1 MAESVAELLGRL
13 RFVGGPVE
21 TLYLNQTRVRES
33 FIGQLGAIESFTRNA
48 TKELKGET
56 PVVKIGG
63 GLASGADVTWTLG
76 DPITQVLVL
85 RAALESEEALCG
97 LDDAAPGRYI
107 RFTGAGCV
115 SRPGMF
121 DDMHQERLREHLDP
135 DLYKALEAE
144 RATEENILRM
154 TEGQDRP
161 QWLLTVS
168 EGPSVCASII
178 DARALTSAL
187 RHWMSPD
194 SRWDIFALFNR
205 RHETGVPL
213 WVTLH
218 VGVDFVK

>member
-13 RFVGGPVE
+13 RFVSGTVE
-21 TLYLNQTRVRES
+21 TLYLNETRVREG
-33 FIGQLGAIESFTRNA
+33 FIGQLGAIESFTRKA

-63 GLASGADVTWTLG
+63 GLSSGADVTWTLS

-85 RAALESEEALCG
+85 RAALESQEALCG
-97 LDDAAPGRYI
+97 LDDAAPGHYI
-107 RFTGAGCV
+107 RFAGAGSI

-121 DDMHQERLREHLDP
+121 DDMHQERLREHPDP

-178 DARALTSAL
+178 DSRALKSAL
-187 RHWMSPD
+187 RHWMSDD
-194 SRWDIFALFNR
+194 SPWEIFALFIR
-205 RHETGVPL
+205 RHKTGVPL
-213 WVTLH
+213 LAALH
-218 VGVDFVK
+218 VGMKW